1 MRRKWL
7 PPRFAAGFGD
17 FFSRLRRPSLRRA
30 GVAPKWSGLV
40 RWRIS
45 GWILACF
52 GLVAVLATL
61 QFEWIGQV
69 SDSQLRAATANLRV
83 PMYSSTDR
91 FKDLSR
97 LLMWTFR
104 PDADIDPSKRSQN
117 YSESYLSWHVLS
129 NHGLAIRRIL
139 FYDTFPDGRRELTE
153 LVGEPPGLKPAS
165 WDGDLAHARRHIDG
179 SHFRPDRFVNSRWT
193 VTWMFNPRAM
203 ALYRPIVRQDPGSG
217 GQSGSGHLT
226 GYLILQLDLDILRDW
241 LIPEILSNKFRR
253 WSNDRRYAVAVAF
266 DDRSLFIYDPVE
278 ASEAER
284 RMALGQFRGYA
295 LRPQSQTEE
304 TYEIGVP
311 DSEIELELLADR
323 LSESLVRR
331 GAVQRVSLRTRLDLL
346 QLIGPGRGSPGMLTR
361 RSAPG
366 NLGNDE
372 KPLRVEWSGYLP
384 RLVVVDDAPH
394 RVYLRAK
401 LLGFSTREAVN
412 RQYKRSVTMGILVLL
427 LLIGA
432 MAMVALSARRAER
445 LAAMRIET
453 AASQSHQLRTPL
465 AGISL
470 LADNMVRGALGSGT
484 KVITYGE
491 QMREYGRQLSELVDR
506 TVQLAAMDSP
516 LRQYHLS
523 MVDVSEVA
531 QEALEQARAMIE
543 SAGFEAECSCPEGL
557 ASIRADREALRHCLG
572 ELLANAVKYG
582 HPGRWVRIETEEAG
596 SGSKREVRIHVCDR
610 GPGISAREARMIFEP
625 FYRAPEVNTSS
636 IPGSGLGLALARST
650 LEGMGGKLT
659 LKTHPGR
666 GSVFS
671 IHFDAS

>member
-1 MRRKWL
+1 MRRKWR
-7 PPRFAAGFGD
+7 PRRSAAGFGD
-17 FFSRLRRPSLRRA
+17 FFSRLPRSSFRRA
-30 GVAPKWSGLV
+30 GAFPKWSKLG
-40 RWRIS
+40 RWRITVWV
-45 GWILACF
+45 GACF

-69 SDSQLRAATANLRV
+69 SDSQLRASTTNLRA
-83 PMYSSTDR
+83 PLYGSNDR
-91 FKDLSR
+91 FKALSR
-97 LLMWTFR
+97 LLLWTFR
-104 PDADIDPSKRSQN
+104 PDADIDPSNRSQN
-117 YSESYLSWHVLS
+117 YLESYLSWHVLS

-153 LVGEPPGLKPAS
+153 LVGEPLGLKPAS
-165 WDGDLAHARRHIDG
+165 WDGDLAHARRHIDD
-179 SHFRPDRFVNSRWT
+179 SLFRPGRFVNRRWA

-203 ALYRPIVRQDPGSG
+203 ALYRPIVRQEAGNG
-217 GQSGSGHLT
+217 GQSGMGELT
-226 GYLILQLDLDILRDW
+226 GFLILQLDLDVIRDR
-241 LIPEILSNKFRR
+241 LLPEILSYEFRR
-253 WSNDRRYAVAVAF
+253 WSYDSRYTVSVAL

-278 ASEAER
+278 ASEAEER
-284 RMALGQFRGYA
+284 IAQGEFRGYA
-295 LRPQSQTEE
+295 LRPSSRTAER
-304 TYEIGVP
+304 YEIGVP
-311 DSEIELELLADR
+311 DSEIDFALWMDR

-331 GAVQRVSLRTRLDLL
+331 GAVQRVALRSRLDLL
-346 QLIGPGRGSPGMLTR
+346 QLIGPGRGSPGMETR
-361 RSAPG
+361 RSSPG
-366 NLGNDE
+366 NFGSDAQR
-372 KPLRVEWSGYLP
+372 LRVAWSGYLP
-384 RLVVVDDAPH
+384 RLVVVDAAP
-394 RVYLRAK
+394 RRMRLQSK
-401 LLGFSTREAVN
+401 MLGFSIREAVN
-412 RQYKRSVTMGILVLL
+412 RQYKRSVTMGILVLS

-432 MAMVALSARRAER
+432 MAMVALSARRAAR

-470 LADNMVRGALGSGT
+470 LADNMVRGALGSGK

-491 QMREYGRQLSELVDR
+491 QMREYGQQLSELVDR

-523 MVDVSEVA
+523 MIDVSEVA

-557 ASIRADREALRHCLG
+557 ASVRADREALRHCLD

-596 SGSKREVRIHVCDR
+596 AGSRREVRINVCDR

-625 FYRAPEVNTSS
+625 FYRAPEANNSS

-650 LEGMGGKLT
+650 LKGMGGKLT
-659 LKTHPGR
+659 LKTHLGR
-666 GSVFS
+666 GSVFT
-671 IHFDAS
+671 IHFNAA